1 MWCHT
6 AQQYSSAD
14 PIKDIQIV
22 TVFNLNAWS
31 AQYTEHVELF
41 RSFGN
46 SSINMASI
54 EFHPINRAPR
64 DDGIR
69 TWLDVQIIVSF
80 EPFEQRYIVNIIP
93 DTDFGCRDIQIVDQY

>member
-31 AQYTEHVELF
+31 AQYTDHVELEALVTV
-41 RSFGN
+41 
-46 SSINMASI
+46 ASI
-54 EFHPINRAPR
+54 
-64 DDGIR
+64 
-69 TWLDVQIIVSF
+69 WLA
-80 EPFEQRYIVNIIP
+80 
-93 DTDFGCRDIQIVDQY
+93 

>member
-41 RSFGN
+41 RSFGD

-54 EFHPINRAPR
+54 EFHPITRAPT

-69 TWLDVQIIVSF
+69 T
-80 EPFEQRYIVNIIP
+80 
-93 DTDFGCRDIQIVDQY
+93 

>member
-1 MWCHT
+1 MCCHT
-6 AQQYSSAD
+6 ARQYSNAD
-14 PIKDIQIV
+14 PIEDIQIV

-54 EFHPINRAPR
+54 EFNPINRAPR

-69 TWLDVQIIVSF
+69 TWLDVQIVSF
-80 EPFEQRYIVNIIP
+80 ELFEQRYIVNIIP